1 MFYNFSVYFYERCE
15 SFRACKSTSR
25 HLFSYGGF
33 SMFALCVMK
42 HIGKILGKRNVFKLS
57 R

>member
-33 SMFALCVMK
+33 AMFALCAMK
-42 HIGKILGKRNVFKLS
+42 HIGKILGKRNVFKFS